1 VFKETIMGADLICY
15 IAFGP
20 MKIRLGDRKVNQI
33 ARQVRE
39 YLDGCIVAAE
49 RLLLGQKD
57 VPDPRKGPADA
68 KRSLTLRLAPS
79 TPDAI
84 PRFGSIEDLRLHP
97 EYQDLV
103 RRMLADCGRDVEA
116 GHVFGSGLEDL
127 AKEVRDFVAA
137 WNNGCFRDLSYRVD
151 PLHPRSKVVVAGE
164 LSWGD
169 EPEGAGY
176 QLLKKAFG
184 LTVAQRLGVT

>member
-1 VFKETIMGADLICY
+1 MGADLICY

-20 MKIRLGDRKVNQI
+20 RKISLGDRKVNQV

-57 VPDPRKGPADA
+57 VPDPRKGPVDA
-68 KRSLTLRLAPS
+68 KRSITLRLAPS
-79 TPDAI
+79 TSETI
-84 PRFGSIEDLRLHP
+84 PRFGSIEDLRSHP

-116 GHVFGSGLEDL
+116 GHVFGGGPEDL

-151 PLHPRSKVVVAGE
+151 PLHPRRKAVVAGE

-176 QLLKKAFG
+176 QFLKKAFG
-184 LTVAQRLGVT
+184 LTIAQRLGVT

>member
-1 VFKETIMGADLICY
+1 
-15 IAFGP
+15 
-20 MKIRLGDRKVNQI
+20 
-33 ARQVRE
+33 
-39 YLDGCIVAAE
+39 VAAE

-57 VPDPRKGPADA
+57 VPDPRKGPVDA
-68 KRSLTLRLAPS
+68 KRSITLRLAPS
-79 TPDAI
+79 TSETI
-84 PRFGSIEDLRLHP
+84 PRFGSIEDLRSHP

-116 GHVFGSGLEDL
+116 GHVFGGGPEDL

-151 PLHPRSKVVVAGE
+151 PLHPRRKAVVAGE

-176 QLLKKAFG
+176 QFLKKAFG
-184 LTVAQRLGVT
+184 LTIAQRLGVT